1 MLHDFVSSNHD
12 ELVSRT
18 REKLATRP
26 PPAASTDEPED
37 GIPLFLA
44 QLSETLR
51 LEATAT
57 PFSPSAMGASAAE
70 HGRQLLAKGYG
81 ISQVVH
87 GYGDVCQ
94 AITELAAEKRATI
107 SLEEFHTLNRC
118 LDVAIAEAVT
128 EYARLKE
135 EASSRHDLERRGRI
149 AHDLRNV
156 VQTAQLSFQV
166 LKAGNGGVSGSAG
179 ALLGRSLVDIRVLVD
194 GIASEVR
201 RDATEEPPPRVAA
214 GAR

>member
-1 MLHDFVSSNHD
+1 MLHYFVSSNHD

-18 REKLATRP
+18 RKKLATRS
-26 PPAASTDEPED
+26 PPAALTDEPED
-37 GIPLFLA
+37 GIPLFLT

-57 PFSPSAMGASAAE
+57 PFSPSAMGASAAK
-70 HGRQLLAKGYG
+70 HGRQLLAKGYD

-87 GYGDVCQ
+87 DYGDVCQ
-94 AITELAAEKRATI
+94 VITELAAKKRVTI
-107 SLEEFHTLNRC
+107 SPEEFHTLNHC
-118 LDVAIAEAVT
+118 LDIAIAEAVT

-135 EASSRHDLERRGRI
+135 EASSRHELERRGRI

-166 LKAGNGGVSGSAG
+166 LKGGNGGATGSAG

-194 GIASEVR
+194 RIASEAR
-201 RDATEEPPPRVAA
+201 RAPTGEPPPRVVA